1 MIRLTLLLCAGL
13 YLGFMVLGEDRGQKR
28 YGLMLAEQA
37 PLPEPALPKP
47 ALAEPTQT
55 EHVVFI
61 PAQTVM
67 KPTEV
72 TAPAPQPQAALE
84 PQVELTSAPA
94 AQLPS
99 PEIEDGALFVASTG
113 ANVRSGPGKSYGV
126 LESLAA
132 GEQVLVVADDNPT
145 DGWARIRL
153 EGDGVDG
160 YVAERL
166 LTAAP

>member
-1 MIRLTLLLCAGL
+1 
-13 YLGFMVLGEDRGQKR
+13 MVLGEDRGQKR
-28 YGLMLAEQA
+28 YGLMLADQA
-37 PLPEPALPKP
+37 PQPEPVV
-47 ALAEPTQT
+47 AEPVVAEPAET
-55 EHVVFI
+55 ERVVFI
-61 PAQTVM
+61 RAQTVM

-72 TAPAPQPQAALE
+72 TAPAPQPQAAPE
-84 PQVELTSAPA
+84 PQIELVAAPA
-94 AQLPS
+94 ANLPA
-99 PEIEDGALFVASTG
+99 PLIEDGALFVATTG

-126 LESLAA
+126 LDSLAA
-132 GEQVLVVADDNPT
+132 GEQVLVVADDNPA

>member
-28 YGLMLAEQA
+28 YGLMLANQA
-37 PLPEPALPKP
+37 PQPEPVV
-47 ALAEPTQT
+47 AEPAQP
-55 EHVVFI
+55 ERVVFI

-67 KPTEV
+67 EPTEV
-72 TAPAPQPQAALE
+72 TAPAPQPQAAPE
-84 PQVELTSAPA
+84 PQVELVAAPVPEP
-94 AQLPS
+94 LPE
-99 PEIEDGALFVASTG
+99 PEMTEGALFVATTG
-113 ANVRSGPGKSYGV
+113 ANVRSGPGKAYGV
-126 LESLAA
+126 LDSLAA

-153 EGDGVDG
+153 EGDGIDG